1 MSGTYKY
8 FCWKCTPT
16 RTFLT
21 PEAKARHMRIM
32 HSPDMERIE
41 RAEKSRDPD
50 VGARYDSDTHMFR
63 PELDPG
69 ETSRL
74 RRIFRRLR
82 GN

>member
-1 MSGTYKY
+1 MSAHKY
-8 FCWKCTPT
+8 FCWKCDPY
-16 RTFLT
+16 RKFLT

-41 RAEKSRDPD
+41 RAQKSRDPD
-50 VGARYDSDTHMFR
+50 IGARYDPDAHMFR
-63 PELDPG
+63 PEFDPG
-69 ETSRL
+69 GESRL